1 MTDQSSVD
9 EIALLPYAPPRHSLA
24 TAFKQYLIL
33 LRLFL
38 AEYRSLWFFYVFFG
52 FVWPVGFIFFL
63 KLAEGALSTEQAIFI
78 LGGNLA
84 TAIAFGPLFLLIN
97 KIGQGRERHE
107 FEYWATLSLPKL
119 AFVLATVSVALV
131 LSLPGLV
138 GAYIIGMLL
147 LGLSFSGNLVLLAL
161 IPVGALPLAG
171 LGAMLGSYAPDGE
184 TAGVLGNILIVV
196 IGFLSPMFLSLA
208 QLPLPLRI
216 IALFIPTTYVADL
229 FRSVLGGHTEIPV
242 LIDVFVIVVC
252 SAGFLF
258 LVHRKMDWRIG
269 V

>member
-1 MTDQSSVD
+1 LTDQSSTDGV
-9 EIALLPYAPPRHSLA
+9 APLPYALPCHSLA
-24 TAFKQYLIL
+24 TACVQYLIL

-63 KLAEGALSTEQAIFI
+63 KMTEGAVSTEQAIFI
-78 LGGNLA
+78 LGGSMA

-107 FEYWATLSLPKL
+107 FEYWATLPLPKL
-119 AFVLATVSVALV
+119 VFVLAAVSVALV

-184 TAGVLGNILIVV
+184 TAGVLGNILTIVV
-196 IGFLSPMFLSLA
+196 GFLSPMFLSLA
-208 QLPLPLRI
+208 QLPPPLRI
-216 IALFIPTTYVADL
+216 LALFIPTTYVADL
-229 FRSVLGGHTEIPV
+229 FRSALGSRAEIAVP
-242 LIDVFVIVVC
+242 IDVLVIVIC
-252 SAGFLF
+252 STGFLF
-258 LVHRKMDWRIG
+258 LVHRKMDWRVG
-269 V
+269 A

>member
-1 MTDQSSVD
+1 MTDQSLPD
-9 EIALLPYAPPRHSLA
+9 EVASLPYVLPRHSLVA
-24 TAFKQYLIL
+24 AFKQYLIL

-38 AEYRSLWFFYVFFG
+38 VEYRSMWFFYVFFG
-52 FVWPVGFIFFL
+52 FVWPVCFIFFL
-63 KLAEGALSTEQAIFI
+63 KMSEGTISTERGIFI

-107 FEYWATLSLPKL
+107 FEYWATLPLPKL
-119 AFVLATVSVALV
+119 SFVLATISVALV
-131 LSLPGLV
+131 LSLPGLM
-138 GAYIIGMLL
+138 GAYVTGMLL
-147 LGLSFSGNLVLLAL
+147 LGLPLSGNLALLAL
-161 IPVGALPLAG
+161 IPMGTLPLAG

-184 TAGVLGNILIVV
+184 TAGTMGNILIVC

-229 FRSVLGGHTEIPV
+229 FRSALGGHPEISV
-242 LIDVFVIVVC
+242 FIDILIVVLC
-252 SAGFLF
+252 SVGFLF

-269 V
+269 A

>member
-1 MTDQSSVD
+1 LIDQPGTEEVAS
-9 EIALLPYAPPRHSLA
+9 LPYTPPRHALTSA
-24 TAFKQYLIL
+24 CAQYLIL

-63 KLAEGALSTEQAIFI
+63 KMTEGTISPAQAIFI
-78 LGGNLA
+78 LGGNMA

-107 FEYWATLSLPKL
+107 FEYWATLPLPKL
-119 AFVLATVSVALV
+119 AFVLAAISVAVL
-131 LSLPGLV
+131 LSLPGLI
-138 GAYIIGMLL
+138 GAYIIGMLM
-147 LGLSFSGNLVLLAL
+147 LGLSFSGNIVLLAL

-171 LGAMLGSYAPDGE
+171 LGAMLGSYAPDGQ
-184 TAGVLGNILIVV
+184 TAGVIGNIMTIV
-196 IGFLSPMFLSLA
+196 IGFLSPMFLTLV
-208 QLPLPLRI
+208 QLPPPLRI

-229 FRSVLGGHTEIPV
+229 FRSALGGHAQIPV
-242 LIDVFVIVVC
+242 FVDVLVIVVC
-252 SAGFLF
+252 SVSFLL

-269 V
+269 S

>member
-1 MTDQSSVD
+1 MTDQSPTD
-9 EIALLPYAPPRHSLA
+9 AIAPLPYTPPRHSLL
-24 TAFKQYLIL
+24 TAFIQYLIL

-52 FVWPVGFIFFL
+52 FVWPIAFIFFL
-63 KLAEGALSTEQAIFI
+63 KMTEGAISTAQAIFI
-78 LGGNLA
+78 LGGNMA

-107 FEYWATLSLPKL
+107 FEYWSTLPLPKL
-119 AFVLATVSVALV
+119 AFVLAAVSVALV
-131 LSLPGLV
+131 LSLPGLI

-161 IPVGALPLAG
+161 IPMGALPLAG
-171 LGAMLGSYAPDGE
+171 LGALLGSYAPDGE
-184 TAGVLGNILIVV
+184 TAGVLGNILVVV

-208 QLPLPLRI
+208 QLPPPLRI

-229 FRSVLGGHTEIPV
+229 FRNALGGHTEIPA
-242 LIDVFVIVVC
+242 LIDILVIVVC
-252 SAGFLF
+252 STAFLF

-269 V
+269 A